1 MCYTNNG
8 DNMYEYIKSLLKF
21 DVFNNGKK
29 TLIKNFSN
37 IIDNGE
43 MSDFLLICQD
53 KKIAKIIIEND
64 LFWTNIKILV
74 NKDKKSSNI
83 INCIKL
89 LYNIDKNYILNNI
102 NKLLDVYPEITLNY
116 IEFLNSI
123 NYDLN
128 KIIIH
133 LKEND
138 IKIEFNPIIRYIL
151 TITNGKKIITDNI
164 DYFINNNHKL
174 LELKKMLDENSI
186 NSDIDNIINNN
197 RELIIEEMI
206 NNKTKLTIDDLKKE
220 NLLDELKK
228 LVDSI
233 VKYEN
238 KNYSDIR
245 KIGYGSFSDVYQIGN
260 KVIKFGKERK
270 KFNID
275 RNKLFLQ
282 PIYRANIKSG
292 IDKRQL
298 MCIEVTEVVDTRNV
312 NTENL
317 YQVYKKLREEGYVWI
332 DCRLD
337 NIGRLLKDNKIYF
350 DKKYSE
356 EPEYLEKGDIV
367 ILDNDFIYTEEEFRN
382 LDKSNHEKLN
392 NKYNYDLIKNFESRY
407 QQEKNIQTRLI

>member
-1 MCYTNNG
+1 
-8 DNMYEYIKSLLKF
+8 MYEYINSLLKF
-21 DVFNNGKK
+21 DLFNKGKN
-29 TLIKNFSN
+29 TLIQNFSS
-37 IIDNGE
+37 IIENGE

-53 KKIAKIIIEND
+53 KKIAKIIVEND
-64 LFWTNIKILV
+64 LFWSNIKILV
-74 NKDKKSSNI
+74 RKDKNSSNI

-89 LYNIDKNYILNNI
+89 LYSVNQNYILNNV
-102 NKLLDVYPEITLNY
+102 NKLLEVYPEITLNY

-128 KIIIH
+128 KIIVY
-133 LKEND
+133 LKEKNISID
-138 IKIEFNPIIRYIL
+138 YNPIIRYIL
-151 TITNGKKIITDNI
+151 TTTNGKMIIINNI
-164 DYFINNNHKL
+164 NYFINNNHKL

-186 NSDIDNIINNN
+186 NSDIDNIINDN
-197 RELIIEEMI
+197 RELVIEEMI
-206 NNKTKLTIDDLKKE
+206 NNKTKLTIEDLKKE
-220 NLLDELKK
+220 NLLEELIK
-228 LVDSI
+228 LIDSI
-233 VKYEN
+233 LKYEN

-245 KIGYGSFSDVYQIGN
+245 KIGYGSFSDVYQVGN
-260 KVIKFGKERK
+260 KVMKFGKERK
-270 KFNID
+270 KFSID

-298 MCIEVTEVVDTRNV
+298 MCIEVTEVVDTNNV

-317 YQVYKKLREEGYVWI
+317 YQVYKKLREEGYVWV

-350 DKKYSE
+350 NRKENE

-382 LDKSNHEKLN
+382 LDKFNHEKLN